1 MKRQVEEVERNVLDN
16 CMHIAM
22 IEGKF
27 AKALSARH
35 ASKERVC
42 SIYAEGFGNIFTA
55 WFEKKSEIT
64 LSDGKSVCRV
74 LATMVVLC
82 EKEPFLFE
90 SIGLDERLL
99 ENLLFIAHLWQ
110 ISKISVADKKLTK
123 EVSNSL
129 SHDAFDNLIF
139 ILHGLC
145 ELRTTLRVFCTLI
158 SDRNETQEY
167 LFSLCKSIETEACYA
182 TQELSLEIVCKLYAQ
197 FLKSRPNIAMVIQ
210 II

>member
-1 MKRQVEEVERNVLDN
+1 MKRQVEEVERNILDN
-16 CMHIAM
+16 FMHIHM
-22 IEGKF
+22 VEGKF

-42 SIYAEGFGNIFTA
+42 SIYAEGFGNILNG
-55 WFEKKSEIT
+55 WFENKSETT
-64 LSDGKSVCRV
+64 LSDSESVCRV
-74 LATMVVLC
+74 LATMVTLC

-90 SIGLDERLL
+90 SLGLDEKLL
-99 ENLLFIAHLWQ
+99 ENLLFLAHLWQ
-110 ISKISVADKKLTK
+110 ISKTSVEDKKSKK
-123 EVSNSL
+123 EGSNTL

-139 ILHGLC
+139 IVHGLC
-145 ELRTTLRVFCTLI
+145 ELRTTLRVFCTII
-158 SDRNETQEY
+158 SDRSEIQEY

-210 II
+210 IL